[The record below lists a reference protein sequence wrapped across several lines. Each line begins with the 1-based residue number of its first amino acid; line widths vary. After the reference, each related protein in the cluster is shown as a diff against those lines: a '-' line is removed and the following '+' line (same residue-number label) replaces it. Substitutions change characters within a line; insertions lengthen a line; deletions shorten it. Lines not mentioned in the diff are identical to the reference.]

1 VQKLINVMTGRF
13 CPRLYNG
20 NTRGYIESPAKQIN
34 GSHEQ
39 NIFDGCAVSI
49 RRLEE
54 ALPVISPTAM
64 IDGFKLLEICVRQ
77 PERPGVAP
85 L

>member
-1 VQKLINVMTGRF
+1 L
-13 CPRLYNG
+13 PEALYG

-34 GSHEQ
+34 GSHDQ

-64 IDGFKLLEICVRQ
+64 IDGFKLLEICVKQ